1 MKSNTCFRGYAAK
14 QYGRTIMRQYTL
26 KSKVLAAAAIPLSYV
41 FVDVS
46 TSVVQAAETRVLFV
60 SSAVENPANSTVSLP
75 ACRGT
80 SRGRVVWFVVLDA
93 STSAAASQFGLNQ
106 SQKLQNARGTVAV
119 QKVQVINGTID
130 FPASVDFSPQR
141 VVVPGPAG
149 FPPSAAQPGAVGE
162 PGYSPLIEMPDG
174 TILNAPQLA
183 NASGQADKIVT
194 LDTVRGRVVYRET
207 EGFANGSKV
216 FYMSTDSSNPVAATL
231 ENVTFAPQLDFVPFV
246 GNDETDSARA
256 SLAAFVNGQTGATNP
271 QRQGLN
277 SALLDGLDPRNILR
291 WTPNQ
296 GRYSPMWDVHLAKWN
311 DIVAASGGNVLQ
323 TDFGNVQG
331 LADKLVITA
340 PDGRPFQA
348 SGFVV
353 NCPIISQV
361 SQ

>member
-1 MKSNTCFRGYAAK
+1 
-14 QYGRTIMRQYTL
+14 MRQSRP
-26 KSKVLAAAAIPLSYV
+26 KCAVFAIAAVPLSYV
-41 FVDVS
+41 FASLS
-46 TSVVQAAETRVLFV
+46 TSIAQADGTRNLFV
-60 SSAVENPANSTVSLP
+60 SSAVENPANNTVSLP
-75 ACRGT
+75 AYRGT
-80 SRGRVVWFVVLDA
+80 SRGRTVWFVVLDA
-93 STSAAASQFGLNQ
+93 STGDAAAQFGVNQ

-130 FPASVDFSPQR
+130 FPASVDFGPQR
-141 VVVPGPAG
+141 VVVPGPTG

-162 PGYSPLIEMPDG
+162 PGYSPLIELPNG

-183 NASGQADKIVT
+183 NDSGQADKIVT
-194 LDTVRGRVVYRET
+194 LDTLRGRVVYRET
-207 EGFANGSKV
+207 EGFSNGNKV

-246 GNDETDSARA
+246 GNDETNSARA

-277 SALLDGLDPRNILR
+277 SALLDGLDPRNVLR

-311 DIVAASGGNVLQ
+311 DIVAAAGQNVLQ
-323 TDFGNVQG
+323 TDFGTVQG
-331 LADKLVITA
+331 LADKLIVTA

-348 SGFVV
+348 SGFIV

-361 SQ
+361 NQ